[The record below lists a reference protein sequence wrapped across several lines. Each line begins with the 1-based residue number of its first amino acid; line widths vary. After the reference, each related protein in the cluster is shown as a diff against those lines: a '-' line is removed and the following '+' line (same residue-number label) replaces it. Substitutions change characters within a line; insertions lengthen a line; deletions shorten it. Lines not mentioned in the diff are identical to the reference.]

1 MPCWP
6 STPTR
11 RSSGSRPTPTAST
24 RHTSPP
30 RTASTSPSNS
40 TRPSRSQGPR
50 RSATVMSVVIMMVT
64 IRAAGTVAT
73 ATTATRTT
81 VGRTAMGRT
90 AVGRRAQAPRP
101 DPAAHG
107 CMSRPHDP
115 LPLSGSCVPVCAEP
129 WRSEWRG
136 VVGSRSGFLGW
147 SGSRSR
153 WRPHARALSLCRYQ
167 AHARW
172 WRRAGDP
179 ARGAHGQDA
188 VRAHDE
194 PPPASVGLQPV
205 VPAAQAA
212 EIRAVRRAAGAGRDD
227 VVEIGPRGTTPAA
240 GMSAGAVPDAD
251 VAVLGRGGP
260 VPVHRWR
267 AIEDRAPA
275 AVRRVVRT
283 AAADEPLQLRTGK
296 TRPEGARVAVHQG
309 DVEAAVERRLQASW
323 TEGIESGQELPE
335 LRGGDRMAA
344 HVPRLDVLGP
354 GVRGPGGPPPGAVPR
369 RPAQGGERRQDRDG
383 SRNRRA

>member
-11 RSSGSRPTPTAST
+11 RSSASRPTPTAST

-30 RTASTSPSNS
+30 RTVSTSPSNS
-40 TRPSRSQGPR
+40 TRPSRSRGPR
-50 RSATVMSVVIMMVT
+50 RSATVMSVVIMMAT
-64 IRAAGTVAT
+64 IRAAGTVT
-73 ATTATRTT
+73 TSTTATRTT
-81 VGRTAMGRT
+81 VGRTA
-90 AVGRRAQAPRP
+90 VGRRAQPPRP

-107 CMSRPHDP
+107 CMSRTHDP
-115 LPLSGSCVPVCAEP
+115 LPLSGSCVPACVEP
-129 WRSEWRG
+129 GRSEWRG

-153 WRPHARALSLCRYQ
+153 WRPHTGALSRSRYQ

-172 WRRAGDP
+172 SRRAGDP

-212 EIRAVRRAAGAGRDD
+212 EIRAVRRAAVAVRDD

-275 AVRRVVRT
+275 VVRGVVRT
-283 AAADEPLQLRTGK
+283 AAADEPLQFGTGE

-309 DVEAAVERRLQASW
+309 DVEAAGERRLQASW
-323 TEGIESGQELPE
+323 AEGIEIGQELLE
-335 LRGGDRMAA
+335 LGGGDRMPA
-344 HVPRLDVLGP
+344 HLARLDVVGP
-354 GVRGPGGPPPGAVPR
+354 GVRGPGGTPHGAVPR
-369 RPAQGGERRQDRDG
+369 RPAQGGERHQARAG
-383 SRNRRA
+383 SRSRRA